1 MTAAL
6 KLFRTNQSN
15 PLNRTLYADQLG
27 ATLIEL
33 IITIVIIS
41 IALSGILSVVNLTTR
56 HSADPMVQHQA
67 IAIAESY
74 LEEILLLP
82 TADPDGI
89 SIGETRASFD
99 NINDYNTLKDI
110 GAKNQL
116 GIAITG
122 LELYSIDIT
131 VQSPITISG
140 VNMTQVIV
148 DVSRSGTNTIKLSGF
163 KAN

>member
-15 PLNRTLYADQLG
+15 SLNRTLYADQLG